1 MMEEE
6 TYPVE
11 RVRNV
16 AKHHRSA
23 DVAAIEDALTADT
36 VVLVS
41 WVTVGW
47 RIERI
52 GGRAVANEASLVV
65 NARLDAVRRVWGWL
79 ARPR

>member
-23 DVAAIEDALTADT
+23 DVAAIEDALTANT
-36 VVLVS
+36 VVLIM
-41 WVTVGW
+41 
-47 RIERI
+47 RM
-52 GGRAVANEASLVV
+52 VAGPMHDLVV
-65 NARLDAVRRVWGWL
+65 GVG
-79 ARPR
+79 PRAAGG